1 MSTSAHV
8 ATTPT
13 RVIHHSALREGVIA
27 GVLGASVVAIW
38 FLGIDVVAGHPLRT
52 PEVLGRALV
61 SVLGPPGSE
70 GAITHVV
77 AYTVF
82 HYFAFAVVGVL
93 ATVIVH
99 SAAREP
105 SILAGFLILFVAVEI
120 GFYGFTALLSE
131 RNALGEVAWYQVL
144 IGNLLA
150 ALVMG
155 WYLWRRHP
163 QLGRELDEALSG
175 RVA

>member
-1 MSTSAHV
+1 MSTSARV
-8 ATTPT
+8 ETTHTP
-13 RVIHHSALREGVIA
+13 VIHHSALREGVIA
-27 GVLGASVVAIW
+27 GALGASVVAIW

-70 GAITHVV
+70 GAFAYVA
-77 AYTVF
+77 AYTLF

-93 ATVIVH
+93 AAVIIH
-99 SAAREP
+99 FAAREP
-105 SILAGFLILFVAVEI
+105 SILAGFVILFVAVEI
-120 GFYGFTALLSE
+120 GFYGFVGLLSQP
-131 RNALGEVAWYQVL
+131 NILGDVAWYQVL

-155 WYLWRRHP
+155 WYLWQRHP
-163 QLGRELDEALSG
+163 QLGRELDDVLSG
-175 RVA
+175 RVN

>member
-1 MSTSAHV
+1 MTTSARIETAPRTV
-8 ATTPT
+8 
-13 RVIHHSALREGVIA
+13 VHHSAIREGAIT
-27 GVLGASVVAIW
+27 GILGASVVAIW

-61 SVLGPPGSE
+61 SVLGPPGRE
-70 GAITHVV
+70 GAMTFVA

-82 HYFAFAVVGVL
+82 HYLAFAIVGVL

-99 SAAREP
+99 LAAREP
-105 SILAGFLILFVAVEI
+105 SILAGFVILFVAVEI
-120 GFYGFTALLSE
+120 GFYGLVGMLSE
-131 RNALGEVAWYQVL
+131 PNILGQGAWYQVL

-155 WYLWRRHP
+155 WYLWRMHP
-163 QLGRELDEALSG
+163 QLGRELDDALSG
-175 RVA
+175 RVR